1 MDVLRTVFI
10 VLAYLLWIFG
20 LVFLVSSI
28 VSGGTAFQIAIALGV
43 LGGLFFG
50 LNKLTKRR

>member
-1 MDVLRTVFI
+1 MDVLRTIFI

-20 LVFLVSSI
+20 LVCLVSSI
-28 VSGGTAFQIAIALGV
+28 VSGGTMFMIALVLGV
-43 LGGLFFG
+43 LGGVFFG